1 MATTTSI
8 TTTYAGEF
16 KDKIIAAALLSS
28 PTIDNGGIEI
38 KPNIK
43 YKEVIKKLATDAILK
58 NATCDFDATST
69 VTLTERILT
78 PEEFQVNLSL
88 CKKDFHS
95 DFLSAQQGY
104 SAFDVLPKTFADF
117 LVAHVAAK
125 VAAKN
130 ETNIWEGVTANAGE
144 FNGLSTLLAAD
155 ASLPTANEI
164 AGAAVSASTIITEL
178 GKIADAIPSALY
190 TKDDLYI
197 YVSQAMARAYVRA
210 LGGFGASGLGANGTN
225 SMGTQWYNN
234 GSLTFDGIKIFV
246 ADGLA
251 STKAIAAQ
259 KSNLYFGTGLLSD
272 LTEVKVID
280 MQDIDGSQN
289 VRVVMR
295 MSAGVQYG
303 FASDIVTYGI
313 TNSAN

>member
-16 KDKIIAAALLSS
+16 ANKIIAAALLSS
-28 PTIDNGGIEI
+28 PTIDRGGIEV
-38 KPNIK
+38 KPNVR
-43 YKEVIKKLATDAILK
+43 YKQVIKRLATDAILK
-58 NATCDFDATST
+58 DATCDFDATST
-69 VTLTERILT
+69 ITLTEKILQ
-78 PEEFQVNLSL
+78 PEEFQVNLQL
-88 CKKDFHS
+88 CKKDFAS
-95 DFLSAQQGY
+95 DWLAVEQGY
-104 SAFDVLPKTFADF
+104 SAFKVLPKTFQDF

-144 FNGLSTLLAAD
+144 FNGLSTLLATD
-155 ASLPTANEI
+155 ASLPAAQEV

-178 GKIADAIPSALY
+178 GKIADAIPAQLY

-234 GSLTFDGIKIFV
+234 GSLSFDGIKLFV

-259 KSNLYFGTGLLSD
+259 KSNLYFGTGLISD

-280 MQDIDGSQN
+280 MADIDGSQN

-295 MSAGVQYG
+295 MTAGVQYG

>member
-16 KDKIIAAALLSS
+16 SNKIIAAALLSS
-28 PTIDNGGIEI
+28 PTIDRGGIEV
-38 KPNIK
+38 KPNVRFK
-43 YKEVIKKLATDAILK
+43 SVIKRVATDGILK
-58 NATCDFDATST
+58 DATCDFDATST
-69 VTLTERILT
+69 ITLTEKILQ
-78 PEEFQVNLSL
+78 PEEFQVNLQL
-88 CKKDFHS
+88 CKKDFAS
-95 DFLSAQQGY
+95 DWLAVEQGY
-104 SAFDVLPKTFADF
+104 SAFKTLPKTFADF

-144 FNGLSTLLAAD
+144 FNGLTTLLSTD
-155 ASLPTANEI
+155 ASLPAANEV

-178 GKIADAIPSALY
+178 GKIADAIPAALY

-197 YVSQAMARAYVRA
+197 YVSQSIALSYVRA
-210 LGGFGASGLGANGTN
+210 LGGFGASGLVANGTN

-234 GSLTFDGIKIFV
+234 GSLSFDGIKLFV

-259 KSNLYFGTGLLSD
+259 KSNLYFGTGLISD

-280 MQDIDGSQN
+280 MADIDGSQN
-289 VRVVMR
+289 CRVVMR
-295 MSAGVQYG
+295 MTAGVQYG